1 MLLSISKEQKTK
13 SIDSLHWFTINLI
26 LMDIKNGL
34 IKHVVRP
41 QVEIWII
48 FWAVLALLGY
58 RRYRKGLR
66 DIPGPLFASIS
77 SLDRI
82 ITAASG
88 NQFLTHIRYHNK
100 YGPRV
105 RVGPN
110 HVSLSDG
117 DVIPQIYGITTKFY
131 KVCSPLNQSKASL
144 PINGLKERFL

>member
-1 MLLSISKEQKTK
+1 
-13 SIDSLHWFTINLI
+13 
-26 LMDIKNGL
+26 MDIKNGL
-34 IKHVVRP
+34 IQHVVRG

-48 FWAVLALLGY
+48 FGAVLALLGFR

-77 SLDRI
+77 SFDRI

-88 NQFLTHIRYHNK
+88 NQFLTHIGYHNK